1 MVVVS
6 VEAMLIIVSSVII
19 LPLEMEAVLIM
30 KMVMI
35 CII

>member
-19 LPLEMEAVLIM
+19 LPLEMEAVIM